1 MPSNLICILADDH
14 RASALGH
21 AGAEPVD
28 TPSLDALAAAGC
40 RFPQLRIEG
49 GRCRAV
55 CIPTRASL
63 ITGCSVVTACADPE
77 GRTLKADAP
86 LLPALLRRRG
96 YHCEHIGKWHQD
108 LAALRRGFDHG
119 RHVFTAGMADHH
131 ALPVHA
137 WEDLASPEIPPPR
150 ILPQYSSE
158 AFADEAVAFLGERAR
173 QGGTPFFLQLALT
186 LPHDPFDPPPGWSEP
201 HEADWPPL
209 PPDFQPRHPFDIG
222 DLEVR
227 DEQLLPWP
235 RPEREV
241 RRMAARYHAMI
252 AAIDAVVGRIV
263 QTLQRTGLA
272 GNTLL
277 LYTGD
282 HGLAGGRHG
291 LLGKQNLYDC
301 SLRIPGILAGPGV
314 PADSW
319 TSPRPCSTCSGC
331 GTLPAAWRAI
341 RCAHGSKAPRKARRA
356 PTTSPATGISS
367 APSPTA
373 ATSSSPRARAG
384 NSASSSSTSP
394 TIRTSAA
401 TSPGGAHPLQ
411 SNGNLSRSST
421 PVCARGAIRISLRST
436 GSRRRGI
443 GMVRADGDFQRDL
456 ARPQFKHQ
464 DAVCP

>member
-14 RASALGH
+14 RASAFGH

-119 RHVFTAGMADHH
+119 RHVFTAGMADHR

-137 WEDLASPEIPPPR
+137 WEDLAGPEIPPPR

-158 AFADEAVAFLGERAR
+158 AFADEAVAFLGARAR

-201 HEADWPPL
+201 PEADWPPL

-291 LLGKQNLYDC
+291 LLGKQNLYEC
-301 SLRIPGILAGPGV
+301 ALRVPGILAGPGI
-314 PADSW
+314 PAGKAVDVLASQLDLA
-319 TSPRPCSTCSGC
+319 P
-331 GTLPAAWRAI
+331 TLLDLLGLRDLAGGMEGHSLRAWIEGATQ
-341 RCAHGSKAPRKARRA
+341 GAPRSHHFARYRQFQRA
-356 PTTSPATGISS
+356 VTDGRHKLIAT
-367 APSPTA
+367 
-373 ATSSSPRARAG
+373 RAG
-384 NSASSSSTSP
+384 GQLRLQLFDLADDP
-394 TIRTSAA
+394 DECRDLAGLRTSAPIQRELVEVLNA
-401 TSPGGAHPLQ
+401 RLREGRDPDFAPL
-411 SNGNLSRSST
+411 NG
-421 PVCARGAIRISLRST
+421 
-436 GSRRRGI
+436 
-443 GMVRADGDFQRDL
+443 
-456 ARPQFKHQ
+456 
-464 DAVCP
+464 

>member
-301 SLRIPGILAGPGV
+301 ALRVPGILAGPGI
-314 PADSW
+314 PAGKAVDVLASQLDLA
-319 TSPRPCSTCSGC
+319 P
-331 GTLPAAWRAI
+331 TLLDLLGLRDLAGGMEGHSLRAWIEGATQ
-341 RCAHGSKAPRKARRA
+341 GAPRSHHFARYRHFQRA
-356 PTTSPATGISS
+356 VTDGRHKLIAT
-367 APSPTA
+367 
-373 ATSSSPRARAG
+373 RAG
-384 NSASSSSTSP
+384 GQLRLQLFDLADDP
-394 TIRTSAA
+394 DECRDLAGRRTSAPIQRELVA
-401 TSPGGAHPLQ
+401 VLNARLREGRDPDFAPL
-411 SNGNLSRSST
+411 NG
-421 PVCARGAIRISLRST
+421 
-436 GSRRRGI
+436 
-443 GMVRADGDFQRDL
+443 
-456 ARPQFKHQ
+456 
-464 DAVCP
+464 